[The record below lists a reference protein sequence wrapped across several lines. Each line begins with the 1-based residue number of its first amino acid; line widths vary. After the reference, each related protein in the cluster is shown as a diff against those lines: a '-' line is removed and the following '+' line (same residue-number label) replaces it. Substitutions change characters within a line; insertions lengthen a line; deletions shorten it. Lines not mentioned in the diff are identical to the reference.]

1 MSEAVQAKIA
11 AAADLIEAAKRV
23 VVFTGAGI
31 STESGIP
38 DFRSP
43 GGIWSKFDPREFTF
57 QRFIESEEARA
68 TTWKMGLEMIKMLT
82 AAKPNPAHH
91 AVVALEKAG
100 KLACLI
106 TQNID
111 GLHQRAGT
119 SEDLVVE
126 LHGTALYIKC
136 LDCGKRYEREP
147 IDKRVAD
154 GDLSPRCDD
163 CNGLLKS
170 ATISFGQSMPQAEM
184 ERSYQQSENCDLFIV
199 IGSSLVV
206 QPAASMPLIAKRNG
220 AALIII
226 NRDPTQFDRLAD
238 VVINASAGET
248 MDRIVS
254 ELGL

>member
-1 MSEAVQAKIA
+1 MSEAIQTNVSA
-11 AAADLIEAAKRV
+11 AVAAIRNANRI

-43 GGIWSKFDPREFTF
+43 GGIWSKYDPREFTY
-57 QRFIESEEARA
+57 QRFVESEEARA
-68 TTWKMGLEMIKMLT
+68 KIWKMSAETHKVLT
-82 AAKPNPAHH
+82 SADPNPAHY
-91 AVVALEKAG
+91 AIVSLEKAD

-119 SEDLVVE
+119 SEEKVLE

-147 IDKRVAD
+147 IAKRVAD
-154 GDLSPRCDD
+154 GDYSPRCDD
-163 CNGLLKS
+163 CKGLLKS
-170 ATISFGQSMPQAEM
+170 ATISFGQSMPREKM
-184 ERSYQQSENCDLFIV
+184 ERAYAESESCDLFIV

-206 QPAASMPLIAKRNG
+206 QPAASLPLIAKKNG
-220 AALIII
+220 AVLMII
-226 NRDPTQFDRLAD
+226 NRDPTDFDQLAD

-248 MDRIVS
+248 MSMVV
-254 ELGL
+254 ETLAL